1 MSKVLSAAQ
10 PDSPPTVATALEPDS
25 LLRYFSDHGRDLPWR
40 RPDAGPWAVL
50 VSEFMLQQTPVVR
63 VLPVFDSWMRRWPAP
78 AELAADSPGNA
89 VRGWGRL
96 DYPRRALRLHA
107 AATAISN
114 DHDGDVPNTVETLL
128 TLPGVGEYTARAVAA
143 FAFGT
148 RTPVVDTNIR
158 RVLSRSVRGV
168 DSVREPATAI
178 DRRELAALLPSQP
191 RVAARFCAAVMELG
205 ALVCTAGSPRCHECP
220 IARRCAWKAAGYPTV
235 APRRPVQGWA
245 GTDRQVRG
253 RILALL
259 RDDADPLPPTVVDAV
274 WPQDSQRERC
284 VASLISD
291 GLAVRLIDGSLA
303 LPD

>member
-1 MSKVLSAAQ
+1 LSEVLSAAQ

-96 DYPRRALRLHA
+96 GYPRRALRLHA

-178 DRRELAALLPSQP
+178 DRRVGSAAAEPTPCRRPIL
-191 RVAARFCAAVMELG
+191 R
-205 ALVCTAGSPRCHECP
+205 RCHG
-220 IARRCAWKAAGYPTV
+220 ARRPGVYC
-235 APRRPVQGWA
+235 
-245 GTDRQVRG
+245 RQS
-253 RILALL
+253 
-259 RDDADPLPPTVVDAV
+259 PLP
-274 WPQDSQRERC
+274 
-284 VASLISD
+284 
-291 GLAVRLIDGSLA
+291 
-303 LPD
+303 

>member
-1 MSKVLSAAQ
+1 MQ
-10 PDSPPTVATALEPDS
+10 PESPPTVATALDPGT

-40 RPDAGPWAVL
+40 RPDAGAWAVL

-89 VRGWGRL
+89 VREWGRL
-96 DYPRRALRLHA
+96 GYPRRALRLHA

-114 DHDGDVPNTVETLL
+114 DHDGDVPNSVETLL

-143 FAFGT
+143 FAYGT

-168 DSVREPATAI
+168 DSVREPATAL

-191 RVAARFCAAVMELG
+191 HVAARFCAAVMELG

-253 RILALL
+253 RILAAL
-259 RDDADPLPPTVVDAV
+259 RAAADPLPPTVVDSV
-274 WPQDSQRERC
+274 WPQDPQRERC
-284 VASLISD
+284 FASLISD